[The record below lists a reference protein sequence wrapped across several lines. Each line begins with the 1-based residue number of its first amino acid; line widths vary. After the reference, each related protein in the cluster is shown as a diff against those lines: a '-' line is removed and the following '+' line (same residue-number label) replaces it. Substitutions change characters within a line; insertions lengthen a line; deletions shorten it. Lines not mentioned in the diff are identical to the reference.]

1 VKAHP
6 EAREVLE
13 KAILAFSN
21 AQTLYY
27 EGTRTHPNGVTQQKY
42 WLENDDGAARI
53 RVESSATVSGM
64 QVSTTFLKD
73 EAGIWDIHPD
83 RVIEVSG
90 VFGSDNLLGVY
101 PFFRFFACRQH
112 PYELELSEE
121 EINGAQHLVLNGK
134 LSAAPDANGPDIA
147 KEFTYRIAKWT
158 GLLHSIRELTFAK
171 RSLDLRL
178 DKLELNQP
186 LDSGVFELPS
196 GTPKV
201 TATSIKQYTDL
212 KSESMAKKM
221 LNS

>member
-1 VKAHP
+1 VNTHP
-6 EAREVLE
+6 EANEVLE
-13 KAILAFSN
+13 KAILAFSG

-27 EGTRTHPNGVTQQKY
+27 EGARSHPNGVTHQKY
-42 WLENDDGAARI
+42 WFSSDGGAARI

-73 EAGIWDIHPD
+73 GAGIWDIHPD
-83 RVIEVSG
+83 RAIEVSG

-101 PFFRFFACRQH
+101 PFFRFFASRQH
-112 PYELELSEE
+112 PYELESSGEDL
-121 EINGAQHLVLNGK
+121 NGVQHLVVNGK
-134 LSAAPDANGPDIA
+134 LSAVPDANAPDIA
-147 KEFTYRIAKWT
+147 KEFTYRIAKGS
-158 GLLHSIRELTFAK
+158 GLLYSIRELTFAK

-186 LDSGVFELPS
+186 LDPGFFELPS

-212 KSESMAKKM
+212 KSESMARKM
-221 LNS
+221 LES